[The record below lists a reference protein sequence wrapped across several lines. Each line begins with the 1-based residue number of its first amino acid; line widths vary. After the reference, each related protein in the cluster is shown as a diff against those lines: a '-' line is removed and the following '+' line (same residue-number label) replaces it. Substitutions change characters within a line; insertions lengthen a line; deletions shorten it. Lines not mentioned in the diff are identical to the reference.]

1 MSDSATL
8 EINPNKTVVYR
19 LVAGLLTFLSFVLYR
34 PRVTGKENIPL
45 VGPVLIAP
53 IHRSNVDFA
62 FTLFISPRKVFF
74 MAKDGIFKFAPLR
87 ILLLH
92 LGAFPVKRGS
102 ADRESMALAEEVL
115 RRGHALV
122 LFPEGTR
129 KEGREV
135 AELRDGAMFVAAR
148 TGATVVP
155 VGVGGSEKAMPPGK
169 KLPRPA
175 RIRIVIG
182 EPILPPSVEGQG
194 RVSRSAITAKS
205 EELRAELERVY
216 QQALDEPA

>member
-1 MSDSATL
+1 MSENAPL
-8 EINPNKTVVYR
+8 EINPRKTLVYR

-45 VGPVLIAP
+45 TGPVLIAP

-74 MAKDGIFKFAPLR
+74 MAKDSVFRVPVLGT
-87 ILLLH
+87 LLLH
-92 LGAFPVKRGS
+92 LGAFPVKRGT
-102 ADRESMALAEEVL
+102 ADRESMSLAEEVL

-129 KEGREV
+129 KEGRDV
-135 AELRDGAMFVAAR
+135 AQLRDGAMFVAAR

-182 EPILPPSVEGQG
+182 EPIAPPTGEG
-194 RVSRSAITAKS
+194 RVARSVISAKS

-216 QQALDEPA
+216 QQALDSRG